1 MALVGF
7 KHSPLP
13 NPPQEYD
20 AQYVRQLV
28 RVIELYFNQLDSQ
41 TPNQAQSYAA
51 NYFYNIGYSTVAKLP
66 TITAAADYKGARTF
80 VTDAAAAPVFRAVAT
95 GGGSI
100 FLPVFSD
107 GTNWR
112 NG

>member
-13 NPPQEYD
+13 SPPQGYD

-51 NYFYNIGYSTVAKLP
+51 NYFYSLNSSTVALLP
-66 TITAAADYKGARTF
+66 AATDYKGARTF
-80 VTDAAAAPVFRAVAT
+80 VTDAAAAPVFRAVVT
-95 GGGSI
+95 GGGSV
-100 FLPVFSD
+100 FTPVFSD

>member
-1 MALVGF
+1 MALVNF
-7 KHSPLP
+7 KHSALP
-13 NPPQEYD
+13 SPPQDYD

-28 RVIELYFNQLDSQ
+28 RVIEIYFNQLDSQ

-51 NYFYNIGYSTVAKLP
+51 NYFYSLKSSTVADLP
-66 TITAAADYKGARTF
+66 PAADYKGARTF
-80 VTDAAAAPVFRAVAT
+80 ITDAAAAPVFRAVVA

>member
-13 NPPQEYD
+13 SPPQGYD

-51 NYFYNIGYSTVAKLP
+51 KYFYNIGYSVVADLP
-66 TITAAADYKGARTF
+66 AATDYKGARTF
-80 VTDAAAAPVFRAVAT
+80 VTDAAAAPVFRAVVT
-95 GGGSI
+95 GGGSV
-100 FLPVFSD
+100 FTPVFSD